1 MTLRKKMAHLL
12 HIFLQR
18 TLLATLISRT
28 TIWTI
33 ILWLSVP
40 SLWGSFILWA
50 QSSFILQLL
59 MPYALHCAEMV
70 YKAWNVGKKI
80 FDSTANRK
88 FLQSKVYFLPFRSRS
103 NVLPLFVATKV
114 QNRSKIMSQPRILT
128 KLTLPQSTGNHQ
140 TYSSSYFIN
149 ISWTDN
155 LHLQIWNFLQ
165 VILCT
170 TCSVKATRGSK
181 RFMAQFVNDQ

>member
-40 SLWGSFILWA
+40 RLWGSFILWA

-103 NVLPLFVATKV
+103 NLLPLFVATKV

-128 KLTLPQSTGNHQ
+128 KLTLPQSTGDLMH
-140 TYSSSYFIN
+140 
-149 ISWTDN
+149 
-155 LHLQIWNFLQ
+155 HLLCESNKRLQ
-165 VILCT
+165 KIY
-170 TCSVKATRGSK
+170 GSICQWPIK
-181 RFMAQFVNDQ
+181 CLGAVTL

>member
-1 MTLRKKMAHLL
+1 
-12 HIFLQR
+12 
-18 TLLATLISRT
+18 
-28 TIWTI
+28 
-33 ILWLSVP
+33 
-40 SLWGSFILWA
+40 
-50 QSSFILQLL
+50 

-70 YKAWNVGKKI
+70 YKAWNVGKKF

-149 ISWTDN
+149 IS
-155 LHLQIWNFLQ
+155 
-165 VILCT
+165 
-170 TCSVKATRGSK
+170 
-181 RFMAQFVNDQ
+181 

>member
-103 NVLPLFVATKV
+103 NLLPLFVATKV

-128 KLTLPQSTGNHQ
+128 KLTLPQSTGDLMH
-140 TYSSSYFIN
+140 
-149 ISWTDN
+149 
-155 LHLQIWNFLQ
+155 HLLCESNKRLQ
-165 VILCT
+165 KIY
-170 TCSVKATRGSK
+170 GSICQWPIK
-181 RFMAQFVNDQ
+181 CLGAVTL